1 MKRIHILIL
10 LATSLSLQAQNKS
23 ASLPYREYLEKV
35 NTGNLEYAAEK
46 LNVSASHAGVVAAK
60 VFNDP
65 ELSVSYFNNENKKLQ
80 MGEGFAVGLSQT
92 LTLGKRGAAIGM
104 ARSESALT
112 EALLADYFR
121 NLRAEATLT
130 YLEAVKQ
137 QRLYDVT
144 RKAYE
149 NLRQLAES
157 DSIRFRLG
165 KIMEVDATQSKL
177 EAGILG
183 NELLQAGTKL
193 KNAYSAL
200 SVMMGTFSIDT
211 LYQPTAQLQTE
222 MHEFMLGDLIAKA
235 VENRSDLVAALRNTT
250 VAKKAVKVA
259 RRENIPDI
267 DVSLE
272 IGRNY
277 RVLNEEAP
285 APPFT
290 GITAGIAF
298 PFKLSALNRGAVN
311 AARFRE
317 KQAEMQYSQ
326 ARLQVQTE
334 VMQAYHQYQSLAE
347 QMKHYENGLLK
358 QAQEVLDGKIYSYNR
373 GEVSLLEVLN
383 AQRTFDEVQAQYI
396 ETLFNYNAALV
407 ELEKAV
413 GIWDITL

>member
-1 MKRIHILIL
+1 
-10 LATSLSLQAQNKS
+10 
-23 ASLPYREYLEKV
+23 
-35 NTGNLEYAAEK
+35 
-46 LNVSASHAGVVAAK
+46 
-60 VFNDP
+60 
-65 ELSVSYFNNENKKLQ
+65 
-80 MGEGFAVGLSQT
+80 
-92 LTLGKRGAAIGM
+92 
-104 ARSESALT
+104 
-112 EALLADYFR
+112 
-121 NLRAEATLT
+121 
-130 YLEAVKQ
+130 
-137 QRLYDVT
+137 
-144 RKAYE
+144 
-149 NLRQLAES
+149 
-157 DSIRFRLG
+157 
-165 KIMEVDATQSKL
+165 
-177 EAGILG
+177 
-183 NELLQAGTKL
+183 
-193 KNAYSAL
+193 
-200 SVMMGTFSIDT
+200 
-211 LYQPTAQLQTE
+211 
-222 MHEFMLGDLIAKA
+222 MLGDLIAKA

-298 PFKLSALNRGAVN
+298 PLKLSALNRGAVN

>member
-23 ASLPYREYLEKV
+23 VSLPYREYLEKV

-298 PFKLSALNRGAVN
+298 PLTLSALNRGAVN

-326 ARLQVQTE
+326 T
-334 VMQAYHQYQSLAE
+334 
-347 QMKHYENGLLK
+347 N
-358 QAQEVLDGKIYSYNR
+358 
-373 GEVSLLEVLN
+373 
-383 AQRTFDEVQAQYI
+383 
-396 ETLFNYNAALV
+396 ETL
-407 ELEKAV
+407 
-413 GIWDITL
+413 